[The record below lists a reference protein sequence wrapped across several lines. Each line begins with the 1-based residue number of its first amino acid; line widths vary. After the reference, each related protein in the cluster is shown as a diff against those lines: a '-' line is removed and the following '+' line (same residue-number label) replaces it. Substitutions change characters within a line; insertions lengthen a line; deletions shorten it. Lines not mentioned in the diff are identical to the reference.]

1 MERDMENLESDPDEK
16 DDGKAKGSNDG
27 GNGSRFQTQ
36 IDNYR
41 QHLMAAEQKSQSE
54 YDKWVITLSG
64 GALGVSFAFLKDVVG
79 TKSIVSTG
87 WLLAAWICWALGI
100 SSGLASHFFSSLALR
115 RAIKQ
120 TDEKI
125 IYVIRPGGWMS
136 GLTFGLNIAAGVLFL
151 CGVLSIIAFVAKN
164 SP

>member
-1 MERDMENLESDPDEK
+1 MESLESDEE
-16 DDGKAKGSNDG
+16 DDGKAEGSSEG
-27 GNGSRFQTQ
+27 GEGNRFRTQ

-41 QHLMAAEQKSQSE
+41 QHLIAAEQKSQAE

-64 GALGVSFAFLKDVVG
+64 GALGVSFVFLKDIVG

-87 WLLAAWICWALGI
+87 WLLAAWICWAVGI
-100 SSGLASHFFSSLALR
+100 CIGLASHFFSSLALR
-115 RAIKQ
+115 RAINQ

-125 IYVIRPGGWMS
+125 IYMMRPGGWMS
-136 GLTFGLNIAAGVLFL
+136 WLTFSLNIAAGLLFL
-151 CGVLSIIAFVAKN
+151 CGTLCIIAFVAKN